1 MRLIKRRFFVADGS
15 TIETIGKNTIKLFTS
30 INNIVRI
37 EKVIY
42 ALDCDF
48 NLILLGQLKK
58 TGISYHDEGSYMV
71 LKKNGTTIARALA
84 VKNLFLLNII
94 TNTTLAVRGKP
105 TLFRGITK
113 KKDFWHRKLCHAE
126 YTRIQAATNITTG
139 IDLKTPE
146 QGNKKDADC
155 LVHPDELN
163 NGVIND
169 LNVYDLI
176 DYVYKLC
183 ALSKQ
188 TRVIYYN
195 FIRFTISKLERVYID
210 F

>member
-1 MRLIKRRFFVADGS
+1 
-15 TIETIGKNTIKLFTS
+15 
-30 INNIVRI
+30 
-37 EKVIY
+37 
-42 ALDCDF
+42 
-48 NLILLGQLKK
+48 
-58 TGISYHDEGSYMV
+58 
-71 LKKNGTTIARALA
+71 
-84 VKNLFLLNII
+84 
-94 TNTTLAVRGKP
+94 
-105 TLFRGITK
+105 LFRGITK
-113 KKDFWHRKLCHAE
+113 KKDFWYRKLCYAE
-126 YTRIQAATNITTG
+126 YARIQAVINIITG
-139 IDLKTPE
+139 IDLETPE
-146 QGNKKDADC
+146 QSNKKNADC